1 MISPE
6 RESQIGNPGCLVL
19 EVTIIVLTMA
29 GVVAWAV
36 GRKPTGGARMKP
48 EKHITETFRISL
60 PLIRRMLSSSI
71 FLLFLAGVSGAAQGG
86 PGSRPGPLR
95 GNELVKPFRIISNI
109 YYVGFSNNTS
119 YLITT
124 PQGHILL
131 DTTFESAVPQIRE
144 NIEQLGFHLKDIKIL
159 INAHAHLDHVEG
171 LAAMKELTGAKV
183 LVMAEDADAIA
194 DGGKSAPNNRD
205 GRELWKPVRTD
216 QILHDGEEVRLGG
229 VTMVAHLTA
238 GHTKGCTTW
247 STVVEENGRQYNVVF
262 ICSMGAERVSLIGN
276 AKYPTI
282 AEDYARSFN
291 VLRGLPCDVFL
302 VSHAEMFNLGEK
314 IKRMA
319 QGAGPNPFIDPE
331 GYRDFIVKYEGLF
344 QDELKKQRETAGRPS
359 SVPPNRGGN

>member
-1 MISPE
+1 
-6 RESQIGNPGCLVL
+6 
-19 EVTIIVLTMA
+19 
-29 GVVAWAV
+29 
-36 GRKPTGGARMKP
+36 MKP
-48 EKHITETFRISL
+48 KKHMTETFRISL
-60 PLIRRMLSSSI
+60 PLIRMMLSSAI
-71 FLLFLAGVSGAAQGG
+71 FLLSLAAVSGAAQRGG
-86 PGSRPGPLR
+86 PGSRPGPLH
-95 GNELVKPFRIISNI
+95 GQEPVKPFHIISNI
-109 YYVGFSNNTS
+109 YYVGFSNNAS

-131 DTTFESAVPQIRE
+131 DPTFESALPQLRE
-144 NIEQLGFHLKDIKIL
+144 NIEQLGFHLGDIKIL

-171 LAAMKELTGAKV
+171 LATMKELTGAKV

-205 GRELWKPVRTD
+205 GSELWKPVRVD
-216 QILHDGEEVRLGG
+216 QILHDGEEVRFGG

-247 STVVEENGRQYNVVF
+247 STVVEENGRKYNVVF
-262 ICSMGAERVSLIGN
+262 ICSMGSERRTLIGN
-276 AKYPTI
+276 TKYPTI
-282 AEDYARSFN
+282 AEDFAKSFN

-302 VSHAEMFNLGEK
+302 ASHGSFFNLQEK
-314 IKRMA
+314 MKRLE

-344 QDELKKQRETAGRPS
+344 QDLLKKQRETAGSSS